1 MEPPQAVRLPH
12 MQSDKNCEKWC
23 RLQYGISEAFELIV
37 LALHCGV
44 EALVPYL
51 VDGLAHSALLVTA
64 HVRCRLVAW
73 LAHLHRR
80 LVVVDVV
87 LRALARGSRVHF
99 VQHEA
104 VLAQHV
110 LVR

>member
-1 MEPPQAVRLPH
+1 MLALAAILV
-12 MQSDKNCEKWC
+12 
-23 RLQYGISEAFELIV
+23 YELIV

-51 VDGLAHSALLVTA
+51 VDSLADPALLVAA
-64 HVRCRLVAW
+64 HVRGRLIAW
-73 LAHLHRR
+73 LANLHRC

-87 LRALARGSRVHF
+87 LGALARGSRVHF
-99 VQHEA
+99 VQHET